1 MSEILSSGG
10 DREKTLTSEENDL
23 LQRSNK
29 KFKRQFDEVHQNV
42 DMDVQSDG
50 GLAQRKSYSQM
61 TQSFD
66 RAVNPLFEGGE
77 RDEDIISDEES
88 DKDITGEDEECPNI
102 VLSREEKRRIRD
114 PWKNAIIIK
123 LFDRKMGYEVLM
135 RRLRF
140 KWQLKGNIALTD
152 VGHSFYV
159 VRFTSVEDYEFVM
172 SQGPWM
178 IGDTYLTIRKWIPNF
193 IADEAPMRHLTAW
206 VRIPNLSV
214 EYFDKLVLHKIGS
227 KIGKVIKIDR
237 NTESM
242 DRGQYVRLCI
252 EVDLAK
258 PLLSKFRL
266 NGRIWKIQY
275 EGLKMICYK
284 CGHLGH
290 KEDKCE
296 LFQPSAAGPVT
307 EVHNVEAGT
316 SKVTREVKDGGTIIR
331 PEISKKYGEW
341 MLVSK
346 GSRRMHNK
354 GSPGGNKQAEQPKK
368 LSPPREEVLITRG
381 NEPNVSAAKSVKSME
396 KPSGSRFAALEEM
409 EIEEENRVKGGE
421 ENTTVDASPGLAVID
436 TRPTNKVG
444 VDNPEVRMEVET
456 RGKAKME
463 EKFVMETISDIEGN
477 VGSGQDSTE
486 DLGGI
491 SLDKISLLP
500 KDNNLPKVASRS
512 KFEPPPKPPHVQ
524 GPKFK
529 KSSSRRPAILRSLGK
544 ENRPV
549 DSRYPIKNLS
559 EKVQAQLQAQPDG
572 RTRQHSDPHSVGV
585 EHSTRGGDVCGKSD
599 GGPVCVSG
607 PSNGK
612 SGENG
617 SQFIHPSG
625 EQCSVHDD
633 VCRTT
638 FHHRRP
644 DESIEGD
651 VPEHAE

>member
-29 KFKRQFDEVHQNV
+29 KFKRQIDEVHQNM
-42 DMDVQSDG
+42 DMDIHSDG
-50 GLAQRKSYSQM
+50 GLAPRKSYSQM

-77 RDEDIISDEES
+77 RDEDIISDEET
-88 DKDITGEDEECPNI
+88 DKDIREDDEDCPNI
-102 VLSREEKRRIRD
+102 VLSRETKRRIRD

-178 IGDTYLTIRKWIPNF
+178 IGDSYLTIRKWIPNF

-242 DRGQYVRLCI
+242 DRGQYVRFCI

-296 LFQPSAAGPVT
+296 LFQPGNSGPVT

-316 SKVTREVKDGGTIIR
+316 SKVAGEAKIGAANIR

-354 GSPGGNKQAEQPKK
+354 GSPGVNKQSEQPKK
-368 LSPPREEVLITRG
+368 LSPPREEVQIPRG
-381 NEPNVSAAKSVKSME
+381 NESKVSAAKSAKSME

-409 EIEEENRVKGGE
+409 EIEGENRVRGRE
-421 ENTTVDASPGLAVID
+421 ENTTMDASPGLDVTG
-436 TRPTNKVG
+436 TRPMNKAG
-444 VDNPEVRMEVET
+444 VDNPEVRMDVET
-456 RGKAKME
+456 RGKSKME
-463 EKFVMETISDIEGN
+463 EKIILETISDIEGN
-477 VGSGQDSTE
+477 VGSGQDSAE
-486 DLGGI
+486 DLGEI
-491 SLDKISLLP
+491 SLDKISLLT

-524 GPKFK
+524 SPKFK

-549 DSRYPIKNLS
+549 DSKYPNKNLS
-559 EKVQAQLQAQPDG
+559 EREQSQLQAQPDG
-572 RTRQHSDPHSVGV
+572 RTRQHRDPHSVGV
-585 EHSTRGGDVCGKSD
+585 EHSTSGGDVCGKSD
-599 GGPVCVSG
+599 GGPVCDSG

-617 SQFIHPSG
+617 GQFIHPTG

-638 FHHRRP
+638 LHHRRA

-651 VPEHAE
+651 VPKLAA